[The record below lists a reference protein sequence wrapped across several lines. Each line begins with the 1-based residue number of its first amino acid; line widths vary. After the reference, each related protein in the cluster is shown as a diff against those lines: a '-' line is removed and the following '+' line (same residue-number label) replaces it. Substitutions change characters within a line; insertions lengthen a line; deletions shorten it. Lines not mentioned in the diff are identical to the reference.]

1 MPQKALNQ
9 NNPTLTFIGHVSID
23 KVENVNGARTQPGGG
38 ALYAALAAKTLN
50 AQTAIVSAIGKKFP
64 FRKCFDRMDTRHIKT
79 ANLPTAKFCI
89 RYDKN
94 WEAKYVEAKEGA
106 GARITASQI
115 PQSLLKPQYAVH
127 IAPIKPSKAAR
138 IVDNIRKRSP
148 HVQISMSTWA
158 GYIKTSRQRKNLL
171 KLASQVDFF
180 MLNEFE
186 AKALAQTRY
195 LPIALERIRVKR
207 LIVTMGKLGAIISG
221 TDFETSMMPALS
233 VPTEKIVDTTG
244 AGDVWSGAFLAAYK
258 ITRDLMKSVNVAS
271 IISSVKCSGWGFQ
284 SIEKL
289 SFLKPSDIVE
299 YVVALREGSLQK
311 KIPDF

>member
-221 TDFETSMMPALS
+221 IDFETSMMPALS

-271 IISSVKCSGWGFQ
+271 IISSIKCSGWGFQ

-289 SFLKPSDIVE
+289 SFLKPSDVVE
-299 YVVALREGSLQK
+299 YVVALKEGSLQK